1 MNFIEDLPELYKRDS
16 KGKVR
21 VWCIEVGYSND
32 DYAGI
37 RTLAGIKDGKI
48 ITSEWNL
55 SEAKNVGK
63 INSTT
68 AYTQAQ
74 AEAKALW
81 DKRIEKEYFIN
92 ISEID
97 SYDKFEPMLAGDYTK
112 VKVKPTSGYCQPKLD
127 GIRCIANSKG
137 LWTRSG
143 KPINSCP
150 HIWDEIKDV
159 VALNPAITLDGE
171 LYNHELKEDFNKI
184 VSLVRKTKLS
194 DQGIEDSKRL
204 VQYHVYD
211 VYDSNEPDTTFF
223 LRSER
228 LKMES
233 TRPRF
238 FDKYLHLVPTTFYKD
253 QDELDA
259 LYSAYTAD
267 GYEGQMVRLDEKYEN
282 KRSKYLLKRKEFI
295 TEEFEVVSMEE
306 GQGNWSG
313 HTKRFILRLSDGREV
328 GAGVRG
334 NQDQLS
340 TLWESQETPSW
351 ATLRY
356 FDLTPDGIPRF
367 PVVIDYGVGERDD

>member
-1 MNFIEDLPELYKRDS
+1 MKFIEDLPELYKRDS

-32 DYAGI
+32 DYAGT
-37 RTLAGIKDGKI
+37 RTIAGLKDGKKV
-48 ITSEWNL
+48 TSEWNL

-63 INSTT
+63 INSTN

-143 KPINSCP
+143 KPITSCP

-194 DQGIEDSKRL
+194 DQGIEESKRL

-313 HTKRFILRLSDGREV
+313 HTKRFILRLADGREV

-340 TLWESQETPSW
+340 KLWESQETPTW

>member
-1 MNFIEDLPELYKRDS
+1 MKFIEQLPKLYKRDS
-16 KGKVR
+16 KGKTR
-21 VWCIEVGYSND
+21 VWEVEVGYSND

-37 RTLAGIKDGKI
+37 RTVAGLDNGKKV
-48 ITSEWNL
+48 TSEWNL

-63 INSTT
+63 SNSTT

-81 DKRIEKEYFIN
+81 DKRIEKEYFVDIGM
-92 ISEID
+92 ID
-97 SYDKFEPMLAGDYTK
+97 SYDKFDPMLAGDYTK
-112 VKVKPTSGYCQPKLD
+112 VKVKPTSGYSQPKLD

-137 LWTRSG
+137 LWTRTG
-143 KPINSCP
+143 KPITSCP
-150 HIWDEIKDV
+150 HIWEEVRDLLE
-159 VALNPAITLDGE
+159 ANPNLTLDGE
-171 LYNHELKEDFNKI
+171 LYNHELKQDFNKI
-184 VSLVRKTKLS
+184 VSLVRKTKFTDADLEES
-194 DQGIEDSKRL
+194 QRL

-211 VYDSNEPDTTFF
+211 IHCSVNPDVIFSIRNLEAQENITSF
-223 LRSER
+223 LE
-228 LKMES
+228 E
-233 TRPRF
+233 
-238 FDKYLHLVPTTFYKD
+238 YIYIVPTTFYNN
-253 QDELDA
+253 QDELDE

-295 TEEFEVVSMEE
+295 TEEFEVISMEE

-313 HTKRFILRLSDGREV
+313 HTKRFILRLADGREV

-340 TLWESQETPSW
+340 KLWESQETPTW

>member
-1 MNFIEDLPELYKRDS
+1 MKFIEQLPKLYKRDS
-16 KGKVR
+16 KGKTR
-21 VWCIEVGYSND
+21 VWEVEVGYSND

-37 RTLAGIKDGKI
+37 RTVAGLDNGKKV
-48 ITSEWNL
+48 TSEWNL

-63 INSTT
+63 SNSTT

-81 DKRIEKEYFIN
+81 DKRIEKEYFVDIGM
-92 ISEID
+92 ID
-97 SYDKFEPMLAGDYTK
+97 SYDKFDPMLAGDYTK
-112 VKVKPTSGYCQPKLD
+112 VKVKPTSGYSQPKLD

-137 LWTRSG
+137 LWTRTG
-143 KPINSCP
+143 KPITSCP
-150 HIWDEIKDV
+150 RIWEEV
-159 VALNPAITLDGE
+159 RFLLEANPNLTLDGE
-171 LYNHELKEDFNKI
+171 LYNHELKQDFNKI
-184 VSLVRKTKLS
+184 VSLVRKTKFTDADLEES
-194 DQGIEDSKRL
+194 QRL

-211 VYDSNEPDTTFF
+211 IHCSVNPDVIFSIRNLEAQENITSF
-223 LRSER
+223 LE
-228 LKMES
+228 E
-233 TRPRF
+233 
-238 FDKYLHLVPTTFYKD
+238 YIHIVPTTFYNN
-253 QDELDA
+253 QDELDE

-295 TEEFEVVSMEE
+295 TEEFEVISMEE

-313 HTKRFILRLSDGREV
+313 HTKRFILRLADGREV

-334 NQDQLS
+334 NQEQLS
-340 TLWESQETPSW
+340 KLWESQETPSW

>member
-1 MNFIEDLPELYKRDS
+1 MKFIEQLPKLYKRDS
-16 KGKVR
+16 KGKTR
-21 VWCIEVGYSND
+21 VWEVEVGYSND

-37 RTLAGIKDGKI
+37 RTVAGLDNGKKV
-48 ITSEWNL
+48 TSEWNL

-63 INSTT
+63 SNSTT

-81 DKRIEKEYFIN
+81 DKRIEKEYFVDIGM
-92 ISEID
+92 ID
-97 SYDKFEPMLAGDYTK
+97 SYDKFDPMLAGDYTK
-112 VKVKPTSGYCQPKLD
+112 VKVKPTNGYSQPKLD
-127 GIRCIANSKG
+127 GIRCVANSKG
-137 LWTRSG
+137 LWTRTG
-143 KPINSCP
+143 KPITSCP
-150 HIWDEIKDV
+150 HIWEEVRDLLES
-159 VALNPAITLDGE
+159 NPNVTLDGE
-171 LYNHELKEDFNKI
+171 LYNHELKQDFNKI
-184 VSLVRKTKLS
+184 VSLVRKTKFTDDDLAES
-194 DQGIEDSKRL
+194 QRL

-211 VYDSNEPDTTFF
+211 IHCSTNPDVTFSVRNVELEEYVTDS
-223 LRSER
+223 
-228 LKMES
+228 
-233 TRPRF
+233 
-238 FDKYLHLVPTTFYKD
+238 FDEYVHIVPTTFYND
-253 QDELDA
+253 QDELDE

-313 HTKRFILRLSDGREV
+313 HTKRFILRLEDGREV

-340 TLWESQETPSW
+340 KLWESQETPSW

>member
-21 VWCIEVGYSND
+21 IWCIEVGYSND
-32 DYAGI
+32 DYAGT
-37 RTLAGIKDGKI
+37 RTIAGLKDGKKV
-48 ITSEWNL
+48 TSEWNI

-74 AEAKALW
+74 AEAKAIW
-81 DKRIEKEYFIN
+81 DKRIEKEYFLN
-92 ISEID
+92 ITEID

-194 DQGIEDSKRL
+194 DQGIEESKRL

-313 HTKRFILRLSDGREV
+313 HTKRFILRLADGREV

-340 TLWESQETPSW
+340 KLWESQETPTW

>member
-1 MNFIEDLPELYKRDS
+1 MKFIEQLPKLYKRDS
-16 KGKVR
+16 KGKIR
-21 VWCIEVGYSND
+21 VWEVEVGYSND

-37 RTLAGIKDGKI
+37 RTVAGLEEGKKV
-48 ITSEWNL
+48 TSEWNL

-63 INSTT
+63 SNSTT

-81 DKRIEKEYFIN
+81 DKRIEKEYFVDI
-92 ISEID
+92 EMID
-97 SYDKFEPMLAGDYTK
+97 SYDKFDPMLAGDYTK
-112 VKVKPTSGYCQPKLD
+112 VKVKPTNGYSQPKLD

-137 LWTRSG
+137 LWTRTG
-143 KPINSCP
+143 KPITSCP
-150 HIWDEIKDV
+150 HIWEEVRDLLES
-159 VALNPAITLDGE
+159 NPNVTLDGE
-171 LYNHELKEDFNKI
+171 LYNHELKQDFNKI
-184 VSLVRKTKLS
+184 VSLVRKTKFTDDDLAES
-194 DQGIEDSKRL
+194 QRL

-211 VYDSNEPDTTFF
+211 IHCSTNPDVTFSIRNVELEEYVTDSFE
-223 LRSER
+223 
-228 LKMES
+228 M
-233 TRPRF
+233 
-238 FDKYLHLVPTTFYKD
+238 YVHLVPTAFCYN
-253 QDELDA
+253 QDELDE
-259 LYSAYTAD
+259 LYSSYMTD
-267 GYEGQMVRLDEKYEN
+267 GYEGQMIRLDEKYEN

-313 HTKRFILRLSDGREV
+313 HTKRFILKLEDGREV

-334 NQDQLS
+334 NQEQLS
-340 TLWESQETPSW
+340 KLWESQETPDW